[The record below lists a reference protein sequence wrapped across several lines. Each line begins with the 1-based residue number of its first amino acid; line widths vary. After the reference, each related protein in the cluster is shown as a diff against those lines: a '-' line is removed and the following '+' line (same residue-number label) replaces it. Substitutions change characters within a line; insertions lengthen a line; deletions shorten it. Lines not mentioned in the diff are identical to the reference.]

1 MHRRTTGLAL
11 TMVIALIQLSCGQD
25 ALGEGEDVT
34 SDDSASED
42 AEGEDV
48 TVEEGRGP
56 FGIFPRSD
64 FALVVEGGYLTGG
77 SPSSIG
83 YHWAFRNTSRRELE
97 WMHLELESYT
107 YDGSFASRPQFVR
120 KEIGLLQD
128 ETVIIWDDL
137 RGFETI
143 IHVDVTILAVGRA
156 RGRDVVCDTERHKQ
170 CTWRFS
176 VW

>member
-1 MHRRTTGLAL
+1 MR
-11 TMVIALIQLSCGQD
+11 
-25 ALGEGEDVT
+25 
-34 SDDSASED
+34 
-42 AEGEDV
+42 
-48 TVEEGRGP
+48 GRGP

-77 SPSSIG
+77 SPLRVG

-97 WMHLELESYT
+97 WMHLELKSYT
-107 YDGSFASRPQFVR
+107 YDGSFASIPYFVR
-120 KEIGLLQD
+120 KEISLLQD
-128 ETVIIWDDL
+128 ETVIIWDDI

-143 IHVDVTILAVGRA
+143 IHVDVTILAVGRTH
-156 RGRDVVCDTERHKQ
+156 GRDVVCDTERHKQ